1 MSPTT
6 EQAYLQIIQQQEE
19 VIRQQALHIAEQ
31 ALRIAELEKKI
42 LELTAQVARLS
53 KNSSNSSKPPSSDI
67 TKPPRPPG
75 SRRGKRKLG
84 GQPGHA
90 RHERQPF
97 PADEVDK
104 VVDYHLDCC
113 QDPGCRGPVWMPPLP
128 PEIIQQVEIPK
139 APTQVTEHRGHAC
152 QCLRCGKVFYA
163 PLPPEVE
170 KAGLIGPRL
179 TATIAYLKGAC
190 HASFSTIRKYC
201 RDVAGVTISRG
212 QLAKIINKVSVA
224 MAPAYEE
231 LAASLPEQSLLNVDE
246 TGHKEN
252 GKLHWTWCF
261 RAVLYT
267 LFKIDPSRGS
277 DVLVTMLGK
286 EFDGV
291 LGCDYFSAYRKYM
304 GDFDV
309 RVQFCL
315 AHLIRDVKF
324 LTVLQDKVTAAYGQ
338 RVLEGLRQ
346 LFKVIHRRETMNPD
360 RFQRALEKAR
370 DELMEVGK
378 QAPRRNEAQNL
389 AERFRQHGAAYFQ
402 FITTPGIE
410 PTNNLAEQAIRFVV
424 LDRIVTQG
432 TRSEKGRRWCE
443 RIWTAI
449 ATCVQQGR
457 NLFGYLYD
465 TVMAHF
471 QGNPAPSLLP
481 VASG

>member
-1 MSPTT
+1 MSNAT
-6 EQAYLQIIQQQEE
+6 EQAYLQIIQQQQEI
-19 VIRQQALHIAEQ
+19 IRQQN
-31 ALRIAELEKKI
+31 LRIAELEKKI

-53 KNSSNSSKPPSSDI
+53 KDSSNSSKPPSSDI

-75 SRRGKRKLG
+75 PKRGKRQLG
-84 GQPGHA
+84 GQPGHV
-90 RHERQPF
+90 RHERRPF
-97 PADEVDK
+97 PAEEIDHG
-104 VVDYHLDCC
+104 VDYHLDRC
-113 QDPGCRGPVWMPPLP
+113 QDSGCGGPVRTLPRP
-128 PEIIQQVEIPK
+128 PETIQQIEIPA
-139 APTQVTEHRGHAC
+139 APAQVTEHRGHAC

-179 TATIAYLKGAC
+179 TATIAYLKGVC
-190 HASFSTIRKYC
+190 HASFSTIRKHC
-201 RDVAGVTISRG
+201 RDVLGVTVSRG
-212 QLAKIINKVSVA
+212 QLAKVINKVSVA

-231 LAASLPEQSLLNVDE
+231 LAATLPDQSYLNVDE

-252 GKLHWTWCF
+252 GERHWTWCF

-277 DVLVTMLGK
+277 DVLVAMLGE
-286 EFDGV
+286 EFEGV

-309 RVQFCL
+309 PVQFCL
-315 AHLIRDVKF
+315 AHLIRDVRF
-324 LTVLQDKVTAAYGQ
+324 LTELPDKVTAAYGQ
-338 RVLEGLRQ
+338 RVLDGLRR
-346 LFKVIHRRETMNPD
+346 LFRLIHRRETMNPD

-378 QAPRRNEAQNL
+378 QAPKRNEAQNL

-424 LDRIVTQG
+424 LDRMVTQG
-432 TRSEKGRRWCE
+432 TRSEKGQRWCE

-457 NLFGYLYD
+457 NVFEYLYD

-471 QGNPAPSLLP
+471 QGNPGPSLLP
-481 VASG
+481 VAPG